1 MPPRPAQRRA
11 VVAAPAAAA
20 LDVGPD
26 PDRLAATL
34 AWLGEDG
41 HGFLAWDDADYP
53 PSLLEIA
60 DPPPILFCLGRRELL
75 ARPALAVVGSR
86 NATPQG
92 CEDAEAFALR
102 AVGGRDSPSS
112 AAWPRASTPPRIG
125 AASPAPRAASRSS
138 APDPDRVYPASNR
151 VLAHALAKDGLILS
165 EFVPGTPARQH
176 HFPRRNRLIS
186 GLARGV
192 LVVEAALGS
201 GSLITARLAAEQGR
215 EVFAIPGSI
224 HSPFAKGCHK
234 LIRDGAKLVE
244 TAQDVLEELKL
255 APAAPAAATQPA
267 APADPAA
274 RAVLAAMALGYDP
287 VDVDTLSSR
296 TGLDA
301 ATLIATLSALELDDR
316 ARRCPAAAGSASAPD
331 GAGRRPRRAAASLR
345 RARGARGLAGAAATG
360 RASRA
365 SAREG
370 TRAQARAAAPA
381 QL

>member
-1 MPPRPAQRRA
+1 VELLRAFGGPGEVLAATPAQRRA
-11 VVAAPAAAA
+11 TVAATAAAA
-20 LDVGPD
+20 LETGPD

-53 PSLLEIA
+53 SQLLETG

-75 ARPALAVVGSR
+75 GRPALAVVGSR

-92 CEDAEAFALR
+92 CEDAEAFAL
-102 AVGGRDSPSS
+102 ALSS
-112 AAWPRASTPPRIG
+112 AGLTIVSGLAAGIDAAAHRGGLAG
-125 AASPAPRAASRSS
+125 AAKSIAVVGTG
-138 APDPDRVYPASNR
+138 PDRVYPASNR
-151 VLAHALAKDGLILS
+151 ALAHALAKDGLILS
-165 EFVPGTPARQH
+165 EFAPGTPARQH
-176 HFPRRNRLIS
+176 HFPRRNRLFS

-224 HSPFAKGCHK
+224 HSPFSKGCHK

-255 APAAPAAATQPA
+255 APAGAAASAAPAAPV
-267 APADPAA
+267 DPTA
-274 RAVLAAMALGYDP
+274 RTVLAALGYDP

-301 ATLIATLSALELDDR
+301 STLVATLSALELDDR
-316 ARRCPAAAGSASAPD
+316 VAALPG
-331 GAGRRPRRAAASLR
+331 GRWQRIGP
-345 RARGARGLAGAAATG
+345 
-360 RASRA
+360 
-365 SAREG
+365 
-370 TRAQARAAAPA
+370 
-381 QL
+381 